1 MLDLQ
6 SEELSLSKSIAF
18 YLKHLLPLFF
28 IYILKRRMRMDP
40 NERIASITALAVLI
54 ASNLSDDELGLA
66 AAIFT
71 QLGDTLA
78 TIAVQ
83 KEINRSRE
91 NLSVFKVNR

>member
-1 MLDLQ
+1 
-6 SEELSLSKSIAF
+6 
-18 YLKHLLPLFF
+18 
-28 IYILKRRMRMDP
+28 MDP

-83 KEINRSRE
+83 KEINKSRE
-91 NLSVFKVNR
+91 NLSAFKVNQ